1 MQYAFGFEP
10 SYEEADARYNGE
22 IDPESLFNKVVLYY
36 EPGVWRLNLKPHIMR
51 PGIEVEED
59 PMAYQNMGMHAT
71 KPQGIR
77 GILKLRGVKGSEE
90 LPQSYFA
97 ANLGAS
103 PGDEASGL
111 ELYRRVATGKQ
122 ICAT

>member
-1 MQYAFGFEP
+1 M
-10 SYEEADARYNGE
+10 D
-22 IDPESLFNKVVLYY
+22 Y
-36 EPGVWRLNLKPHIMR
+36 EPGVWRLNFKPHIIR

-59 PMAYQNMGMHAT
+59 LMAYRIIGMHAT
-71 KPQGIR
+71 NPQGIR

-97 ANLGAS
+97 AKLGAS

-111 ELYRRVATGKQ
+111 ELYSTVATGKNSLCN
-122 ICAT
+122 IMV